1 MPNSEL
7 ADARG
12 RMGGE
17 QPRVQTITQEPQ
29 APCGRPGPP
38 QGGRSHL
45 GPSPLCPFLCRGVMT
60 VLQGCGRNEVPPHL
74 PSHSVQF
81 PLFLKHLVLT
91 HRTPKGSSACP
102 LHNTKIKPRQNIIL
116 AICSEM
122 TLAIFRMLIMG
133 SEGIFFPGSN
143 NNVIKLNI
151 HVSEGN

>member
-1 MPNSEL
+1 MTLPSVAHLTPLSVGFPRREYWSKLSFPPPGNLLDPGNEPTSPASMTEMPNSEL

-60 VLQGCGRNEVPPHL
+60 VLQGCGRNEVPPQL

-91 HRTPKGSSACP
+91 H
-102 LHNTKIKPRQNIIL
+102 
-116 AICSEM
+116 
-122 TLAIFRMLIMG
+122 
-133 SEGIFFPGSN
+133 
-143 NNVIKLNI
+143 
-151 HVSEGN
+151 